1 MMRPDRSAPE
11 MGFRSDKTTEKTFG
25 KQERIRKR
33 KDYLTIYQQGT
44 RGYSEHFITLTKKNP
59 LCVQR
64 LGITVSKKVGNA
76 VKRNRI
82 KRLLREFFRLNKSRL
97 SNSQDILIIAKRGIP
112 ALRYQD
118 VCNEL
123 EGVFFKKADATK

>member
-1 MMRPDRSAPE
+1 
-11 MGFRSDKTTEKTFG
+11 MGFRSDKTAEKTFS
-25 KQERIRKR
+25 KHERIRKR

-44 RGYSEHFITLTKKNP
+44 RGYSEHFITITKKNP
-59 LCVQR
+59 LGVQR

-97 SNSQDILIIAKRGIP
+97 SNSQDILIMAKKGIP
-112 ALRYQD
+112 AFRYQD
-118 VCNEL
+118 ICKEL
-123 EGVFFKKADATK
+123 EGILFKKADATD

>member
-1 MMRPDRSAPE
+1 MRPDRPAPE
-11 MGFRSDKTTEKTFG
+11 TGFRSDKTAEKTFS
-25 KQERIRKR
+25 KNERIRKR

-44 RGYSEHFITLTKKNP
+44 RGYSEHFITITKKNP
-59 LCVQR
+59 LGVQR

-97 SNSQDILIIAKRGIP
+97 SNSQDILIMAKKGIP
-112 ALRYQD
+112 AFRYQD
-118 VCNEL
+118 ICKEL
-123 EGVFFKKADATK
+123 EGILFKKADATE